1 MSMYLGAGSLFI
13 YVGKILIQIGQ
24 TYHLTRFKNML
35 KFSLFNYLNI
45 CGSVLLGNVEF
56 PDIQIEKKIYVL
68 YCIFVSKTFYWK
80 IL

>member
-1 MSMYLGAGSLFI
+1 MFVALE
-13 YVGKILIQIGQ
+13 LI
-24 TYHLTRFKNML
+24 
-35 KFSLFNYLNI
+35 SP
-45 CGSVLLGNVEF
+45 VLLGNVEF